1 MGDSGAHFT
10 HHGVFSVS
18 VIRVSD
24 FNPSVPTE
32 LILPLDVPT
41 REQARPLLQQL
52 KGTVPWMKVGLQ
64 MFTAF
69 GTDWVRE
76 VADHGYKVF
85 LDLKLHDIP
94 NTVAK
99 TIDSLAPLPIH
110 MLTIHTSGGY
120 AMMASAR
127 KAQQAANPDLLLL
140 GVTVLTSIN
149 DEELRG
155 IGCPD
160 SPATQVSRLA
170 QLGTSAGLAGFVCS
184 PLEVGTLRAE
194 LPPHVQ
200 LITPGIRPSG
210 ADHGD
215 QARVMTPA
223 DAARAGSTHI
233 VVGRPITQ
241 AADPVAAAQAIVAE
255 LENRA

>member
-1 MGDSGAHFT
+1 
-10 HHGVFSVS
+10 
-18 VIRVSD
+18 
-24 FNPSVPTE
+24 
-32 LILPLDVPT
+32 
-41 REQARPLLQQL
+41 
-52 KGTVPWMKVGLQ
+52 MKVGLQ

-99 TIDSLAPLPIH
+99 AVESLAPLPID
-110 MLTIHTSGGY
+110 MLTIHTSGGHSMV
-120 AMMASAR
+120 AAACSAQR
-127 KAQQAANPDLLLL
+127 ESKPNLQLL

-149 DEELRG
+149 ATELQG
-155 IGCPD
+155 VGVPD
-160 SPATQVSRLA
+160 SPALQVSRLA
-170 QLGTSAGLAGFVCS
+170 KMGNAAGLTGFVCS
-184 PLEVGTLRAE
+184 PLEVGTLREE
-194 LPPHVQ
+194 LPANVQ
-200 LITPGIRPSG
+200 LVTPGVRPTG

-241 AADPVAAAQAIVAE
+241 SPDPVAAAQAIIAE
-255 LENRA
+255 LESA

>member
-1 MGDSGAHFT
+1 M
-10 HHGVFSVS
+10 
-18 VIRVSD
+18 
-24 FNPSVPTE
+24 PTE

-41 REQARPLLQQL
+41 REAARPLLQQL
-52 KGTVPWMKVGLQ
+52 EGTVPWMKVGLQ

-76 VADHGYKVF
+76 VADHGYQVF

-99 TIDSLAPLPIH
+99 SIESLASLPIH
-110 MLTIHTSGGY
+110 MLTIHTSGGHSMV
-120 AMMASAR
+120 AAACA
-127 KAQQAANPDLLLL
+127 AQRESKPDLQLL

-149 DEELRG
+149 AAELQG
-155 IGCPD
+155 VGVPD

-170 QLGTSAGLAGFVCS
+170 KMGNEAGLTGFVCS
-184 PLEVGTLRAE
+184 PLEVGALRRD
-194 LPPHVQ
+194 LPTHVQ
-200 LITPGIRPSG
+200 LVTPGVRPVG

-241 AADPVAAAQAIVAE
+241 ASDPLAAAQAIIAE
-255 LENRA
+255 LANA

>member
-1 MGDSGAHFT
+1 
-10 HHGVFSVS
+10 
-18 VIRVSD
+18 
-24 FNPSVPTE
+24 VPTE

-41 REQARPLLQQL
+41 REIARPLLKQL
-52 KGTVPWMKVGLQ
+52 SGTVPWMKVGLQ

-99 TIDSLAPLPIH
+99 SVESLAPLPIS
-110 MLTIHTSGGY
+110 MLTLHTSGGHSMV
-120 AMMASAR
+120 AAACA
-127 KAQQAANPDLLLL
+127 AQRESKPDLQLL

-149 DEELRG
+149 AAELQGVG
-155 IGCPD
+155 ISD
-160 SPATQVSRLA
+160 SPAGQVSRLA
-170 QLGTSAGLAGFVCS
+170 KMGNAAGLTGFVCS
-184 PLEVGTLRAE
+184 PLEVGTLRDE
-194 LPPHVQ
+194 LPDNVQ
-200 LITPGIRPSG
+200 LVTPGVRPTG

-241 AADPVAAAQAIVAE
+241 APDPLAAAQAIIAE
-255 LENRA
+255 LKSV

>member
-1 MGDSGAHFT
+1 M
-10 HHGVFSVS
+10 
-18 VIRVSD
+18 
-24 FNPSVPTE
+24 PTE

-41 REQARPLLQQL
+41 REIARPLLKQL
-52 KGTVPWMKVGLQ
+52 SGTVPWMKVGLQ

-99 TIDSLAPLPIH
+99 SVESLAPLPIS
-110 MLTIHTSGGY
+110 MLTLHTSGGHSMV
-120 AMMASAR
+120 AAACA
-127 KAQQAANPDLLLL
+127 AQRESKPDLQLL

-149 DEELRG
+149 AAELQGVG
-155 IGCPD
+155 ISD
-160 SPATQVSRLA
+160 SPAGQVSRLA
-170 QLGTSAGLAGFVCS
+170 KMGNAAGLTGFVCS
-184 PLEVGTLRAE
+184 PLEVGTLRDE
-194 LPPHVQ
+194 LPDNVQ
-200 LITPGIRPSG
+200 LVTPGVRPTG

-241 AADPVAAAQAIVAE
+241 APDPLAAAQAIIAE
-255 LENRA
+255 LKSV

>member
-1 MGDSGAHFT
+1 
-10 HHGVFSVS
+10 
-18 VIRVSD
+18 
-24 FNPSVPTE
+24 VPTE

-41 REQARPLLQQL
+41 REAARPLLKQL
-52 KGTVPWMKVGLQ
+52 EGTVPWMKVGLQ

-76 VADHGYKVF
+76 VADHGYQVF

-99 TIDSLAPLPIH
+99 TVESLSTLPIH
-110 MLTIHTSGGY
+110 MLTIHTSGGHSMVV
-120 AMMASAR
+120 AACA
-127 KAQQAANPDLLLL
+127 AQRESKPDLQLL

-149 DEELRG
+149 ASELQG
-155 IGCPD
+155 VGVPD

-170 QLGTSAGLAGFVCS
+170 QMGHDAGLTGFVCS
-184 PLEVGTLRAE
+184 PLEVGALRRDLSAG
-194 LPPHVQ
+194 VQ
-200 LITPGIRPSG
+200 LVTPGVRPVG

-241 AADPVAAAQAIVAE
+241 AADPTAAAQAIIAE
-255 LENRA
+255 LASA